1 MSGGW
6 TPSYT
11 LTSEWKLT
19 PYPPQLSAKDVP
31 AAFLR
36 INNYSLIIINYSGS
50 SDYTNRPKLFS
61 ISFDYELRER

>member
-1 MSGGW
+1 MFSQMSGGW

-36 INNYSLIIINYSGS
+36 INNYSLIIIQGLRTIQIDQNYF
-50 SDYTNRPKLFS
+50 P
-61 ISFDYELRER
+61 